1 MRLLHVMEYFDP
13 LPYEKEISQLL
24 ETARL
29 VQTDEH
35 WALATIAL
43 VLAEIA
49 ITKKLEH
56 LGEAVEKT
64 FSQRW
69 SKLLHAVY
77 EKEGR
82 TITHQLIPRFW
93 ERRDKFIHA
102 GHKEKPTSQEMLWIV
117 RYTIEFIRELNLS

>member
-1 MRLLHVMEYFDP
+1 MESPDT
-13 LPYEKEISQLL
+13 LPYEKEISQLF

-43 VLAEIA
+43 VMAEIA

-56 LGEAVEKT
+56 LGEAIERT

-69 SKLLHAVY
+69 SRLLHAVE

-82 TITHQLIPRFW
+82 TLTHQLIPSFW

-117 RYTIEFIRELNLS
+117 RYTIEFIKELDLG